1 MPHLSRELNYLCWRG
16 NQFEEDLRET
26 LWRVSVRHT
35 GMPLRVH
42 GSGEAVWAFLHSSVW
57 WDVTVK
63 KRRVSPNSKT
73 RFRWIQESSA
83 QKNVPPFGLDGVY
96 ISEPCPSYCS
106 GHGDCIS
113 GVCFCDLGYTGKANM
128 CPWQFACESS
138 FAHRQ
143 RILGLLLS
151 VSKNSSTWPPK
162 YLSCCVFCSFKP
174 PRKKTC

>member
-1 MPHLSRELNYLCWRG
+1 MKGLCASRGHASQGTR
-16 NQFEEDLRET
+16 
-26 LWRVSVRHT
+26 LWWSRLGVS
-35 GMPLRVH
+35 
-42 GSGEAVWAFLHSSVW
+42 AFLCPVRC
-57 WDVTVK
+57 DGK

-128 CPWQFACESS
+128 CLWHFACESS

-143 RILGLLLS
+143 HILGLLLS
-151 VSKNSSTWPPK
+151 VSKNSRTWLPK
-162 YLSCCVFCSFKP
+162 YLNCWVFCSFKP
-174 PRKKTC
+174 PRKKT